1 MREPAVLGMVA
12 LRYLSA
18 TVELV
23 AATLMLR
30 SGKVATAVSINAAL
44 GLFGPLLFVVV
55 SAIGIWGLA
64 QGHDVSWA
72 RLGLIGLGVLLIV
85 YAATR

>member
-1 MREPAVLGMVA
+1 MREPAVMGMVA

-64 QGHDVSWA
+64 QGHDVSWT
-72 RLGLIGLGVLLIV
+72 RLALIGLGVLLIV
-85 YAATR
+85 YSASR

>member
-30 SGKVATAVSINAAL
+30 SGKVSTAVSINAAL

-64 QGHDVSWA
+64 RGADVSWA

>member
-64 QGHDVSWA
+64 QGGDVSWA

>member
-1 MREPAVLGMVA
+1 MREPAVLGMAV

-30 SGKVATAVSINAAL
+30 SGRVSTAVSINAAL
-44 GLFGPLLFVVV
+44 GLFGPTLFVVV

-64 QGHDVSWA
+64 QSGSVSWA
-72 RLGLIGLGVLLIV
+72 RLAMIFSGVVLIV
-85 YAATR
+85 YGATR

>member
-64 QGHDVSWA
+64 QGQDVSWA

>member
-1 MREPAVLGMVA
+1 MREPAVLGMAA
-12 LRYLSA
+12 LRFLSA
-18 TVELV
+18 SVELV

-30 SGKVATAVSINAAL
+30 SGRVSTAVSINAAL
-44 GLFGPLLFVVV
+44 GLFGPLLFVAV

-64 QGHDVSWA
+64 QGEVSWT
-72 RLGLIGLGVLLIV
+72 RLLLIGAGVCLIV

>member
-1 MREPAVLGMVA
+1 MREPAVMGMVA

-64 QGHDVSWA
+64 QGQDVSWA